1 VVIGMTTFTFIGCD
15 ADTGLGSSISMLSN
29 VGPGTGSVGPA
40 SNFGHVPQ
48 VGKWLMSFYMLV
60 GRLEIFTVLILFLPD
75 FWKEK
80 N

>member
-1 VVIGMTTFTFIGCD
+1 
-15 ADTGLGSSISMLSN
+15 MLSN